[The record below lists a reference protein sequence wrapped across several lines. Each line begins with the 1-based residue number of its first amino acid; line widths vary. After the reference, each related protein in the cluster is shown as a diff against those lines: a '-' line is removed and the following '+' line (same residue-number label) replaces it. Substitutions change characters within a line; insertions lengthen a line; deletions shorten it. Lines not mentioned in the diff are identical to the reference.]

1 MHHAGYFIFCS
12 VMILC
17 YVISRTNAYQKNKSE
32 KERQAFWNREREAN
46 STRKKDISS
55 LDYINVDIES
65 FPVKNLEAI
74 DSSLYDELKELSAK
88 KIINLSQYT
97 NTDLKLMYGVANLNL
112 LTQYDE
118 NYTRLIVLLNKI
130 GKALYDYPEDVKAFL
145 EYSVSIGSDI
155 RQTYEMLANIYMDKK
170 DEKAFDRLLESAEKL
185 SSLSK
190 STIITNLHN
199 IKSQTK

>member
-74 DSSLYDELKELSAK
+74 DSSLYNELKELSAK

-130 GKALYDYPEDVKAFL
+130 GKVLYDYPEDAKAFL

>member
-32 KERQAFWNREREAN
+32 KERQAFWNRKREAN

-74 DSSLYDELKELSAK
+74 DSSLYNELKELSAK

-130 GKALYDYPEDVKAFL
+130 GKVLYDYPEDAKAFL

>member
-65 FPVKNLEAI
+65 FPVKNLEAT
-74 DSSLYDELKELSAK
+74 DSSLHDELKELSAK

-130 GKALYDYPEDVKAFL
+130 GKALYDYPEDAKAFL

-190 STIITNLHN
+190 ATIITNLHN

>member
-1 MHHAGYFIFCS
+1 
-12 VMILC
+12 
-17 YVISRTNAYQKNKSE
+17 
-32 KERQAFWNREREAN
+32 
-46 STRKKDISS
+46 
-55 LDYINVDIES
+55 
-65 FPVKNLEAI
+65 
-74 DSSLYDELKELSAK
+74 
-88 KIINLSQYT
+88 
-97 NTDLKLMYGVANLNL
+97 MYGVANLNL

-130 GKALYDYPEDVKAFL
+130 GKALYDYPEDAKAFL

-190 STIITNLHN
+190 ATIITNLHN

>member
-74 DSSLYDELKELSAK
+74 DSSLHDELKELSAK

-130 GKALYDYPEDVKAFL
+130 GKALYDYPEDAKAFL

>member
-130 GKALYDYPEDVKAFL
+130 GKVLYDYPEDAKAFL